1 VQIRLFR
8 YRTAVPFLLE
18 VIQVGDD
25 ALSGH
30 TALHRGCARLRT
42 MAEGHNN
49 KDHGNDTPKTTSAAQ
64 SR

>member
-1 VQIRLFR
+1 VQIRQLC

-42 MAEGHNN
+42 MTEGHNN
-49 KDHGNDTPKTTSAAQ
+49 KDQYNDTPKATTAAQ